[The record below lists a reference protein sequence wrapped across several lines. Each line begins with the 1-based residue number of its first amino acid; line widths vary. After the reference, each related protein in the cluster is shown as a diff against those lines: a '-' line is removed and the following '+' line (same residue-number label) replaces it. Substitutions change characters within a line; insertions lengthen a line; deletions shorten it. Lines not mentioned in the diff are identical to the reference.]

1 MSYWEKFKFIWDYDK
16 AAFMRRYMKSSRT
29 IANFEEEILKYKN
42 LEREV
47 LAEESLTAMSFIV
60 VDCTSLKQETVNHCI
75 EWQQM
80 FTALL
85 NELALKDLNHVVD
98 AINSTTDKLK
108 VLPTNLQEL
117 SRSVNLLKQ
126 QVSDLPEIH
135 DLFEPI
141 QAKYALLQKYEVS
154 IDPKELEL
162 LNSLQGR
169 YEQFQQFLAATDLQM
184 KSCKRNMKSDL
195 EKAVASFETDIKTMA
210 ERFEASAPTSS
221 KSFTTEQALNEL
233 AKVKEKLE
241 QNKVRQ
247 MELKDGMA
255 VFDFGLPPSEHMSKT
270 EEELEVLKSLWEM
283 MGEWEQAWDDYKNCK
298 CNVLFMFIL
307 LLVIECVCS
316 FSKIQGLGRKR
327 NGRNSWSFHQKD
339 YAKEKGGK
347 RSTIVE

>member
-1 MSYWEKFKFIWDYDK
+1 
-16 AAFMRRYMKSSRT
+16 MKSNRT

-60 VDCTSLKQETVNHCI
+60 VDCTSLKQETVNHCS

-98 AINSTTDKLK
+98 AIQSTTEKLM

-126 QVSDLPEIH
+126 QVTDLPEIH

-141 QAKYALLQKYEVS
+141 QAKYALLQKYEVA
-154 IDPKELEL
+154 IDPKEIEL
-162 LNSLQGR
+162 LNSLQSR
-169 YEQFQQFLAATDLQM
+169 YEQFQQFLASTDLQL

-195 EKAVASFETDIKTMA
+195 EKAVASFETDIKNMA
-210 ERFEASAPTSS
+210 EKFEASAPTSS
-221 KSFTTEQALNEL
+221 KSYSTEQALNEL
-233 AKVKEKLE
+233 AKVREKLE
-241 QNKVRQ
+241 QNKVKQ
-247 MELKDGMA
+247 SELKEGMA
-255 VFDFGLPPSEHMSKT
+255 VFDYALSSSDYMTKT

-298 CNVLFMFIL
+298 FIHFLLYLNIVL
-307 LLVIECVCS
+307 
-316 FSKIQGLGRKR
+316 K
-327 NGRNSWSFHQKD
+327 
-339 YAKEKGGK
+339 
-347 RSTIVE
+347 